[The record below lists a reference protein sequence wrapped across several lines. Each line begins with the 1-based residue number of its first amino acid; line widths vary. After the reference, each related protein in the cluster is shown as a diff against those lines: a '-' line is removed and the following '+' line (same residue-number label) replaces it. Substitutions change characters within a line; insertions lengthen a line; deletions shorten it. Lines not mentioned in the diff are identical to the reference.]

1 MNSQQ
6 DESAVLAFV
15 RREDDGRNKI
25 CIYGTPG
32 GLRKLAS
39 ELVKQSEAN
48 QDHLADYDTDHTH
61 YRATHRNAILAPS
74 SDEVVLGRLDLR
86 NGELAS
92 WARDRIDNQRL
103 GDDTKSPPAPGMSFP
118 DVLSDLQSRPGMF
131 LRKVTYDSVASCIQ
145 GYDLGTGF
153 EFLKGFS
160 KWLRLR
166 ATHGHNMAWPVL
178 VLYIAFPESKTPW
191 QNLGNPESEQH
202 AIAALF
208 QCLRDFCSER

>member
-1 MNSQQ
+1 MNSQH
-6 DESAVLAFV
+6 DESALLAFV
-15 RREDDGRNKI
+15 RREEDGRNKI

-61 YRATHRNAILAPS
+61 YRATHQNAILAPS

-86 NGELAS
+86 NGELAT
-92 WARDRIDNQRL
+92 WARERIDNQRL
-103 GDDTKSPPAPGMSFP
+103 PPAAGMSFP
-118 DVLSDLQSRPGMF
+118 EVLSDLQSRPGMF

-145 GYDLGTGF
+145 GFDLGTGF

-160 KWLRLR
+160 EWLRLR
-166 ATHGHNMAWPVL
+166 ATPEHNMGWPVL

-191 QNLGNPESEQH
+191 RNLEDPESEQH
-202 AIAALF
+202 AIATLF